1 VIGAAAED
9 VWICSPDAPHAVLAD
24 VYLWRFK
31 RSIMEDS
38 AAQPASVSLGKGAW
52 DCDLNVAIPPE
63 KEVIFLRHM
72 SDHDSYD

>member
-1 VIGAAAED
+1 
-9 VWICSPDAPHAVLAD
+9 
-24 VYLWRFK
+24 
-31 RSIMEDS
+31 MEDS

-72 SDHDSYD
+72 SDHKSHD